1 MNVAIFQD
9 FFLQTP
15 PQRNA
20 TTTTTGFVTGRS
32 VEAKWPVM
40 KNTKKRHAKK
50 HAHSSKKTKGS
61 LLSKKKEAK
70 NNGVLFKNA
79 SWRNL
84 NKIQEPKSETRMKRN
99 AYNNKQPDSAPQL
112 L

>member
-20 TTTTTGFVTGRS
+20 GATTTGFVSGRS
-32 VEAKWPVM
+32 VEAKCTVM
-40 KNTKKRHAKK
+40 KNTKKKVAKMLVK
-50 HAHSSKKTKGS
+50 NKPKTKGP
-61 LLSKKKEAK
+61 LIGKKKEAK

-99 AYNNKQPDSAPQL
+99 AYNNKRPDSAPQL